1 MNIRAVIDTNIWI
14 SAILNPF
21 GYPAKLRT
29 SFANGLFQAVI
40 SEPMLF
46 ELAAVLSRPRISDKY
61 SISTDDIKKLL
72 ELVDERSEH
81 VFLEG
86 DVAVCRDADDN
97 MVIETAIKGQV
108 AYLVTRDDDIKY
120 DKKVSDLLSQHKVTV
135 TTIAKFLSILKET

>member
-1 MNIRAVIDTNIWI
+1 MHIRAVIDTNIWI

-29 SFANGLFQAVI
+29 SFAGGSFQAVI

-46 ELAAVLSRPRISDKY
+46 ELAAVLSRSRIRDKY
-61 SISTDDIKKLL
+61 SISADDIKELL

-86 DVAVCRDADDN
+86 DVVVCRDADDN

-108 AYLVTRDDDIKY
+108 AYLVTRDDDIKQ
-120 DKKVSDLLSQHKVTV
+120 DKKVSTLLSQHKVTV
-135 TTIAKFLSILKET
+135 ITLAGFLSILEEK